1 MINCIPY
8 FKTCGNT
15 SCLHSRVGV
24 WRRNFDSFPLSNPTL
39 IAFQIEI
46 LLQLFILNLQ
56 KAFCSIFE
64 WKLTRIHLSRKL
76 QNNINNLLMNA

>member
-15 SCLHSRVGV
+15 SCLHSPVGV